1 MLENILLAV
10 FVALTVFVIA
20 ANIAKKYRTKK
31 KKKGKRK
38 G

>member
-1 MLENILLAV
+1 MLENILFAA

-20 ANIAKKYRTKK
+20 ANISKKYRTKK

-38 G
+38 R